1 VLVAAALVVSG
12 CGSSSPHVAPSPS
25 AGGTTTLDSRTLGVI
40 ALGHSGLT
48 GLRSQPG
55 SDADARQNSWATGT
69 NPAVNSI
76 YARLLA
82 VQPAVEGHVDNE
94 AVDGS
99 KADVLL
105 AEAQAALSVVP
116 HPQLALVMTIDND
129 VRCDGTDASNL
140 PVFGAQ
146 LRAAVDEVVKASP
159 RVTVIIM
166 TPLGRPL
173 EAALATL
180 RVPAAVPSLQ
190 GSGPCDM
197 IDPKGRLNRAAVQR
211 LTSAVDLYER
221 EVARVCA
228 RIPQCHTDGGVG
240 AGFTSFVSYAVPG
253 DWNHLTIA
261 GHTRLARLLWPTVA
275 RLLSVP
281 AT

>member
-1 VLVAAALVVSG
+1 ML
-12 CGSSSPHVAPSPS
+12 
-25 AGGTTTLDSRTLGVI
+25 

-48 GLRSQPG
+48 GFKSDPAMPG
-55 SDADARQNSWATGT
+55 DARQNSWATGT
-69 NPAVNSI
+69 NPAVDSI
-76 YARLLA
+76 YARLLRVDPGLA
-82 VQPAVEGHVDNE
+82 RPVDNE

-99 KADVLL
+99 KADALL
-105 AEAQAALSVVP
+105 PEAVDGLKVVP
-116 HPQLALVMTIDND
+116 HPRLVLVQTVDND

-146 LRAAVDEVVKASP
+146 LRAAIDEVVKASP
-159 RVTVIIM
+159 RVTVIVL
-166 TPLGRPL
+166 TQLGRPL

-180 RVPAAVPSLQ
+180 KVPAAVPSLQ

-197 IDPKGRLNRAAVQR
+197 IDPEGRLNRAAVQR
-211 LTSAVDLYER
+211 LTSVAGQYER
-221 EVARVCA
+221 EVALVCA

-240 AGFTSFVSYAVPG
+240 AGFTSFVRYAVPG

-261 GHTRLARLLWPTVA
+261 GHARLARLIWPTVA
-275 RLLSVP
+275 RLLGLP